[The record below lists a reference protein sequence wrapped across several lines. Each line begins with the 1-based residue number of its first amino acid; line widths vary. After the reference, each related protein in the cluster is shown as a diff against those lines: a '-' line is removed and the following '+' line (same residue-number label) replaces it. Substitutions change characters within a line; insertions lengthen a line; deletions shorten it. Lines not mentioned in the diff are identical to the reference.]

1 MTISS
6 GLKRPTDPNIPTEP
20 ERIVLGIDPGTNI
33 MGFGVISCSNKEN
46 KMLLMDVLKNT
57 KTTDSIAKLK
67 LIFRHTESVI
77 REYHITEV
85 AIEDPFYGKNV
96 QSMLKLGRAQGMA
109 IAAALHLD
117 IPVTQY
123 AARKIKQSI
132 TGNGNSSKEQVAAML
147 KRLLS
152 LTEAPEY
159 LDATDALAVA
169 MCHLNQRAP
178 VAGDDKFNSWTAFI
192 AKNPGRIKGK

>member
-1 MTISS
+1 
-6 GLKRPTDPNIPTEP
+6 
-20 ERIVLGIDPGTNI
+20 LGIDPGTNI
-33 MGFGVISCSNKEN
+33 MGFGVIAYSNKQN
-46 KMLLMDVLKNT
+46 KMLLMDVLKNA
-57 KTTDSIAKLK
+57 KATDSIEKLK

-77 REYHITEV
+77 RQYNVTEV

-132 TGNGNSSKEQVAAML
+132 TGNGSASKEQVAAML

-178 VAGDDKFNSWTAFI
+178 VVGDDKFNSWTAFI
-192 AKNPGRIKGK
+192 AKNPGRIK